1 MMCTRRCAR
10 GRVGAREAKRRY
22 SSVKKFQMFV
32 LRAQTNEEPTT
43 QMTITPNR
51 APNLLSRNATVMA
64 GVSLAES
71 QPKSHASITGLNPYT
86 YPG

>member
-1 MMCTRRCAR
+1 MMCTRRCAL

-22 SSVKKFQMFV
+22 SSAKKFQMFV

-51 APNLLSRNATVMA
+51 APNLLSRNATVMEA
-64 GVSLAES
+64 MRSMPTLQESASPSRSRSLML
-71 QPKSHASITGLNPYT
+71 P
-86 YPG
+86 